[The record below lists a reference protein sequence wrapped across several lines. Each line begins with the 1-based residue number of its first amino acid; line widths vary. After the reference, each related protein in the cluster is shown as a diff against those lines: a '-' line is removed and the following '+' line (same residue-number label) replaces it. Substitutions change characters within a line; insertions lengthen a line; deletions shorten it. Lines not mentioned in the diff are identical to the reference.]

1 MQCPAKPLG
10 VWRIAVVLVGLTYGR
25 AAAQVG
31 RDASAGHPPEALTQ
45 AGEDAE
51 NLYDFANARDW
62 TRARA
67 REPALRTAL
76 EHLRSERDIPDSTQ
90 DRLEGEGAAVRRFI
104 AAERRQSAML
114 AANRVTLDVA
124 NLSAP
129 YHPTVPVEVARLDYY
144 GRELEIWSGARDT
157 THLKDT
163 AKGIRR
169 EWDALSP
176 AATARS
182 PAVARRFGAL
192 VARVERARAPAEY
205 GRLAT
210 PILDEVDAL
219 ENAFPH

>member
-1 MQCPAKPLG
+1 VVRRAP
-10 VWRIAVVLVGLTYGR
+10 RIANLT
-25 AAAQVG
+25 
-31 RDASAGHPPEALTQ
+31 
-45 AGEDAE
+45 
-51 NLYDFANARDW
+51 
-62 TRARA
+62 
-67 REPALRTAL
+67 
-76 EHLRSERDIPDSTQ
+76 
-90 DRLEGEGAAVRRFI
+90 
-104 AAERRQSAML
+104 
-114 AANRVTLDVA
+114 
-124 NLSAP
+124 AP

-163 AKGIRR
+163 AEGIRR
-169 EWDALSP
+169 EWDAVSA

-182 PAVARRFGAL
+182 RTVARRFGAL